1 MTREKMKGLMKT
13 GTTTVGIV
21 TREGVVFAADKRVT
35 MDYLIAHKV
44 FEKIFE
50 VTDRIGLTMAGLV
63 GDAQLLAKYL
73 KVEMELYKI
82 RKQKKPNVKAAC
94 TLLSHILFSNRMSPF
109 PYYVQILLGGVD
121 DTGPHLF
128 SLAADGGSVEDK
140 YISTGSGS
148 VIAYGVLEEGYKEN
162 LSLEE
167 GIKLAIRSVNAA
179 MQRDVYSGNG
189 IDVVTITKQGFK
201 RIDEKEVNKIL
212 QK

>member
-1 MTREKMKGLMKT
+1 MKGLMKT
-13 GTTTVGIV
+13 GTTTLGIV
-21 TREGVVFAADKRVT
+21 TKDGIVFAADKRVT

-50 VTDRIGLTMAGLV
+50 VTDRIALTMAGLV
-63 GDAQLLAKYL
+63 GDAQLLAKFL
-73 KVEMELYKI
+73 KIEMELYKV
-82 RKQKKPNVKAAC
+82 RKQKKPSVKAAC
-94 TLLSHILFSNRMSPF
+94 TLLSHILFNNRMSPF

-121 DTGPHLF
+121 ETGFHLF

-148 VIAYGVLEEGYKEN
+148 VIAYGVLEEGYKEGM
-162 LSLEE
+162 SLEE
-167 GIKLAIRSVNAA
+167 GIKLAVKAVNAA

-201 RIDEKEVNKIL
+201 RLDEKEVNKIL
-212 QK
+212 SK

>member
-1 MTREKMKGLMKT
+1 MKGLMKT

-21 TREGVVFAADKRVT
+21 TREGVVFAADKRET

-73 KVEMELYKI
+73 KVEMELYRI

-121 DTGPHLF
+121 ETGSHLF

-201 RIDEKEVNKIL
+201 RIDEKEVGKIL